1 MTTVKAPDGTNFTL
15 NFTAGLPPAG
25 AGPTIFLMKDGSIH
39 AGDLVWIDNALSP
52 TGKSRVLRTTNPTG
66 GLHEVFDV
74 PESRIIGFAFAGAQ
88 SPFSRELASAY

>member
-1 MTTVKAPDGTNFTL
+1 MTTVKAPDGCDFTL
-15 NFTAGLPPAG
+15 NFTAGLPLAG

-39 AGDLVWIDNALSP
+39 AGDLVWIDDALSQ

-74 PESRIIGFAFAGAQ
+74 PESRIIGHAFAGARG
-88 SPFSRELASAY
+88 PFARELVA